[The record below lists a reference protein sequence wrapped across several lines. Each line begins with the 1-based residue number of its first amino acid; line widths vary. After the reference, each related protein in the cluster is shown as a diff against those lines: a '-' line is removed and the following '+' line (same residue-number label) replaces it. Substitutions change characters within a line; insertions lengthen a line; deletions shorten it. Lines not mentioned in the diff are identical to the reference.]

1 MPYSNLVKIDIFF
14 LLQNVQVQDDLRQ
27 LREKMSN
34 GDGNINMS
42 DLDRALAKTEEGLQ
56 VHVLQYIV

>member
-1 MPYSNLVKIDIFF
+1 MFHNF
-14 LLQNVQVQDDLRQ
+14 QVQDDLRQ

-56 VHVLQYIV
+56 VNVL